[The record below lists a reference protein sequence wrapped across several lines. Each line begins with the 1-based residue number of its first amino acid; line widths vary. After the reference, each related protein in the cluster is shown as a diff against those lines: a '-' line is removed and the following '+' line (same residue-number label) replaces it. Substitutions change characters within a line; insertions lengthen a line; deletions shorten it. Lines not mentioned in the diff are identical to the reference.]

1 MKGLGLSSLS
11 GARHDNMPP
20 LLKTKTFY
28 KKFGPAQN
36 ILGPVKGQGIYV
48 KMIPPITPSV

>member
-36 ILGPVKGQGIYV
+36 ILGPVKGQGICV